1 MRRIKAQPIDT
12 PSHAKIALDFIREL
26 YRIEGPLWDREH
38 PVSAEERLRI
48 RCERSAPVIDRF
60 HRWLEGLAPQVVPQS
75 RLGRAVHYTL
85 GQWPKLTVFLKHG
98 EVPLDN
104 NRCEN
109 AIRPFVVGR
118 KGWLFSD
125 TVAGAK
131 ASANLFSL
139 VETCKA
145 NGIEPHGYLSRLFDR
160 LPHLRTVDDFESMLP
175 WNVKITSA
183 SAH

>member
-1 MRRIKAQPIDT
+1 
-12 PSHAKIALDFIREL
+12 L
-26 YRIEGPLWDREH
+26 YRIESALWDRDQPTSPEH
-38 PVSAEERLRI
+38 RLRI
-48 RCERSAPVIDRF
+48 RAERSAPITDRF
-60 HRWLEGLAPQVVPQS
+60 HRWLTELAPQVVPQS

-139 VETCKA
+139 VETCKS
-145 NGIEPHGYLSRLFDR
+145 NGIEPHAYLLELFTR
-160 LPHLRTVDDFESMLP
+160 LPQLRSVVDFEAMLP
-175 WNVKITSA
+175 WNVHSSRKLDA
-183 SAH
+183 

>member
-1 MRRIKAQPIDT
+1 LLTDGYEAYAKVALGLGLVHAGCMAHARRAFDEAHKAQPTDG
-12 PSHAKIALDFIREL
+12 PSHAKIALGFIREL

-38 PVSAEERLRI
+38 SVTAEQRVRV
-48 RCERSAPVIDRF
+48 RSERSTPVIDRF

-139 VETCKA
+139 AWISTA
-145 NGIEPHGYLSRLFDR
+145 R
-160 LPHLRTVDDFESMLP
+160 
-175 WNVKITSA
+175 
-183 SAH
+183 

>member
-1 MRRIKAQPIDT
+1 MRRIRRNCRTVPVT
-12 PSHAKIALDFIREL
+12 PRSPSISSASCTGLRVRYGLGD
-26 YRIEGPLWDREH
+26 H
-38 PVSAEERLRI
+38 PVSAEARVRI
-48 RCERSAPVIDRF
+48 RAERSAPIIDRF
-60 HRWLEGLAPQVVPQS
+60 HRWLEGLAPQVLPQS

-85 GQWPKLTVFLKHG
+85 GQWPKLTVFLNHG

-118 KGWLFSD
+118 KGSLFSD

-145 NGIEPHGYLSRLFDR
+145 NGIEPHAYLLELFTR
-160 LPHLRTVDDFESMLP
+160 LPQLRSVADFEAMLP
-175 WNVKITSA
+175 WNFHSA
-183 SAH
+183 RKAAA